1 MKQLLLD
8 LFEEEEQSL
17 GTFAPG
23 MNNHELLQLM
33 QQVRQR
39 RAPEH
44 MIYLWGE
51 TASGKTHLL
60 HALQDNRACLLRAL
74 PGRARMKVEGN
85 QQKATLYLLDD
96 CQYLS
101 ASAQIDAF
109 ALYNQIKERGAW
121 LVASGNLPPAD
132 LPLRE
137 DLRTRLGWGL
147 IYQLHPLSDEEK
159 IAALEQTAKSRDIKL
174 APGVLPYLITH
185 FRRDMRSLS
194 GMLTALDKYSL
205 ETKRP
210 ITLPLLRKLLQ
221 QDAST

>member
-1 MKQLLLD
+1 
-8 LFEEEEQSL
+8 
-17 GTFAPG
+17 
-23 MNNHELLQLM
+23 M
-33 QQVRQR
+33 QQVRER
-39 RAPEH
+39 RAQEH
-44 MIYLWGE
+44 FIYLWGE
-51 TASGKTHLL
+51 TASGKSHLL
-60 HALQDNRACLLRAL
+60 HALMDENACLMRAL
-74 PGRARMKVEGN
+74 PGRARLKIEG
-85 QQKATLYLLDD
+85 QRADTTLFLLDD

-109 ALYNQIKERGAW
+109 ALYNQIRERGAW

-147 IYQLHPLSDEEK
+147 IYQLHPLTDEEK
-159 IAALEQTAKSRDIKL
+159 IAALEQTAKLRDIKL
-174 APGVLPYLITH
+174 GQGVLPYLITH

-194 GMLTALDKYSL
+194 GMLMALDKYSL

-221 QDAST
+221 QDSTP